1 MAGRAGV
8 VDLRDLGSRYAWD
21 ELKIAGLIRAAGLE
35 PQGPVKQRFGPPEV
49 VVAVVAFED
58 MEQVERSRA
67 WLQDAQR
74 VLVLR
79 RHDEEPIA
87 DAELRDYVEEL
98 WQELATGFA
107 VPLELHD
114 WRTEADLRG
123 TLKHAAE
130 LAEQLDASPASAPPR
145 PAITLPPGPRFEW
158 LPRQYGDPLNF
169 AQALA
174 SGLRLASTGAVL
186 DTETATFQLATQ
198 TEAIQQ
204 DRFGFFDSALP
215 DGRRVVRERSKEGRT
230 RWLLGEQAFT
240 AYGDVALGFDVNH
253 PVGWTGHRMFLY
265 WLYLGQTGP
274 GYLSCT
280 DHDYPCGPSK
290 KLYGYADNDPVRAEL
305 AADASYVAFTFEHD
319 VLLTSALPIRWRSA
333 GALDVADFQ
342 RDLERTALF
351 VHDPESPFTTDLLDE
366 DARDRPPVVV
376 LGPSPSARY
385 AVDLSAPTYRIAGAT
400 PNEARVVIVGGPE
413 PYFAVFNT
421 QHELSRKA
429 SGQLLG
435 GASGHALVLD
445 GGSYFREELGCGQRT
460 PLGSAEGAPVCAVP
474 VPGTCNVVLVTSQD
488 SRYFAQLI

>member
-1 MAGRAGV
+1 MFAAVREIIASVRASMAGRAGV

-21 ELKIAGLIRAAGLE
+21 ELKIAGLIQAAGLE
-35 PQGPVKQRFGPPEV
+35 PQGPVKPRFGPPEL

-87 DAELRDYVEEL
+87 DEELRDYVEEL

-114 WRTEADLRG
+114 WRTEADLQAVLER
-123 TLKHAAE
+123 AAE
-130 LAEQLDASPASAPPR
+130 LAEPLEATPDPAPRR
-145 PAITLPPGPRFEW
+145 PAITLSPGPRFEW

-174 SGLRLASTGAVL
+174 SGLRLAPSGAVL
-186 DTETATFQLATQ
+186 ETETGTFFLATQ
-198 TEAIQQ
+198 TEAVQQ
-204 DRFGFFDSALP
+204 DRFGFFESVLP
-215 DGRRVVRERSKEGRT
+215 DGRRLVRERGKEGHT
-230 RWLLGEQAFT
+230 RWQLGEQGFT
-240 AYGDVALGFDVNH
+240 AYGDVVVGFDAHH
-253 PVGWTGHRMFLY
+253 PVGWSGYRMFQY
-265 WLYLGQTGP
+265 WIYLGKTGP
-274 GYLSCT
+274 GYLSCS

-305 AADASYVAFTFEHD
+305 APDATYVAFTFEHD
-319 VLLTSALPIRWRSA
+319 VLLTSALPVRWRSA

-342 RDLERTALF
+342 RDLERTVLF
-351 VHDPESPFTTDLLDE
+351 VHEPESPFTTDLLDE
-366 DARDRPPVVV
+366 NARDRPPVVV

-400 PNEARVVIVGGPE
+400 PNEARVVPVGGPE
-413 PYFAVFNT
+413 PCFAVFDAHRDPVRRRARARGGVRPT
-421 QHELSRKA
+421 DRDVRRR
-429 SGQLLG
+429 LLIG
-435 GASGHALVLD
+435 D
-445 GGSYFREELGCGQRT
+445 RQ
-460 PLGSAEGAPVCAVP
+460 
-474 VPGTCNVVLVTSQD
+474 
-488 SRYFAQLI
+488 

>member
-1 MAGRAGV
+1 MVGRAGV

-35 PQGPVKQRFGPPEV
+35 PQGPVKQRFGPPEL

-87 DAELRDYVEEL
+87 DDELRDYVEEL

-114 WRTEADLRG
+114 WRTEADLQGVLER
-123 TLKHAAE
+123 AAE
-130 LAEQLDASPASAPPR
+130 LAEQLEATPAPAPPR
-145 PAITLPPGPRFEW
+145 PALTLSPGPRFEW
-158 LPRQYGDPLNF
+158 LPRRYGDALKF

-174 SGLRLASTGAVL
+174 SGLRLTPSGAVL
-186 DTETATFQLATQ
+186 ETETATFQLATQ
-198 TEAIQQ
+198 AEAIQQ
-204 DRFGFFDSALP
+204 DSFGFFESALP
-215 DGRRVVRERSKEGRT
+215 DGRRIARQRGKEGRH

-240 AYGDVALGFDVNH
+240 VYGDVVVGFDAHH
-253 PVGWTGHRMFLY
+253 PVGWSGYRMFQY
-265 WLYLGQTGP
+265 WIYLGKTGP
-274 GYLSCT
+274 DYLSCT

-305 AADASYVAFTFEHD
+305 APDATYVAFTFEHD
-319 VLLTSALPIRWRSA
+319 VLLTCALPIRWRSA
-333 GALDVADFQ
+333 GAVDVADFS
-342 RDLERTALF
+342 RDLERTVLF

-376 LGPSPSARY
+376 LGPSSSARY
-385 AVDLSAPTYRIAGAT
+385 AVDLSGHTYRMAGTT
-400 PNEARVVIVGGPE
+400 PNEGRVVSVGGPE
-413 PYFAVFNT
+413 PCFAVFDVH
-421 QHELSRKA
+421 HELTRKA

-445 GGSYFREELGCGQRT
+445 GGSYFREELGTGQRT
-460 PLGSAEGAPVCAVP
+460 PLGPAEGAPVCAVP
-474 VPGTCNVVLVTSQD
+474 VPGTCNVVLITSED
-488 SRYFAQLI
+488 SRHFAQLI